1 MKIRINGVEMEVPRH
16 VIDTPAHRDEFFAF
30 LKRAMAEH
38 RKRVEREVRE
48 KAGKEASRKYDMPDF
63 FGDMMKGIG
72 GR

>member
-1 MKIRINGVEMEVPRH
+1 MKIRIDGVEMEVPRH
-16 VIDTPAHRDEFFAF
+16 MIDTPAHRDEFFAF

-38 RKRVEREVRE
+38 REQVEREMY
-48 KAGKEASRKYDMPDF
+48 GKHGLHDF